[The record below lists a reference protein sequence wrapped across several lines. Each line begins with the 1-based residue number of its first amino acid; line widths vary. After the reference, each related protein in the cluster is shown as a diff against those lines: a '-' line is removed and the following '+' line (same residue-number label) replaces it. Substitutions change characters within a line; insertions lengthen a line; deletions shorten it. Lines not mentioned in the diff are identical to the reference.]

1 MCGIFGYIGDNNACP
16 FLVTGLQRL
25 EYRGYD
31 SAGVAT
37 LQQSD
42 GIRVTKVAGR
52 VAELE
57 SAIDEKI
64 SQGSLGIGHT
74 RWATHGAANQINAHP
89 HSGGTG
95 ILSLAHNGVIEN
107 YESIKLELQN
117 KGYQFVSET

>member
-1 MCGIFGYIGDNNACP
+1 MCGIVGYIGDNKACP

-42 GIRVTKVAGR
+42 GIRLTKVSGR

-57 SAIDEKI
+57 SAIDDRI
-64 SQGSLGIGHT
+64 GQGSLGI
-74 RWATHGAANQINAHP
+74 
-89 HSGGTG
+89 
-95 ILSLAHNGVIEN
+95 
-107 YESIKLELQN
+107 
-117 KGYQFVSET
+117 FVV